1 MDTASTLI
9 GLGLLA
15 VFVLP
20 ILYLIWQQNNN
31 EKNSLKNLKK
41 ISTQNNLITDTVE
54 VSGILLLGLDSK
66 ANKLLVIE
74 PTNNMQHR
82 VLNLSK
88 IKASKVSSQPFPDNQ
103 KIIKRVS
110 LDLSDNSKQQK
121 LTEIIFYDENDNEN
135 NNASERLIVAN
146 KWNRIITEKLSA

>member
-41 ISTQNNLITDTVE
+41 ISQ
-54 VSGILLLGLDSK
+54 
-66 ANKLLVIE
+66 A
-74 PTNNMQHR
+74 
-82 VLNLSK
+82 
-88 IKASKVSSQPFPDNQ
+88 F
-103 KIIKRVS
+103 KR
-110 LDLSDNSKQQK
+110 
-121 LTEIIFYDENDNEN
+121 
-135 NNASERLIVAN
+135 
-146 KWNRIITEKLSA
+146 